1 MTDITRGGVL
11 LIIRKYKLIV
21 VSITLVI
28 LFFLFPVIRFK
39 VPYSVVIEANDGYLL
54 GAKIAAD
61 GQWRFPPA
69 DTLPEKFRKC
79 IIKYEDRNFYFHPG
93 INPISVIRAIG
104 QNIRAGS
111 IISGASTLSMQVV
124 RLSRS
129 GKRRTIWEK
138 LVEMV
143 LTLRLESATS
153 KSKILS
159 GEQIELEY

>member
-61 GQWRFPPA
+61 G
-69 DTLPEKFRKC
+69 
-79 IIKYEDRNFYFHPG
+79 
-93 INPISVIRAIG
+93 
-104 QNIRAGS
+104 
-111 IISGASTLSMQVV
+111 
-124 RLSRS
+124 
-129 GKRRTIWEK
+129 
-138 LVEMV
+138 
-143 LTLRLESATS
+143 
-153 KSKILS
+153 
-159 GEQIELEY
+159 